1 MSTIF
6 SFFGN
11 LFYGT
16 PNVDNQNQEEKQNNS
31 TPIDDKIEGGDKNKK
46 NAKKKNIRKRKRK

>member
-16 PNVDNQNQEEKQNNS
+16 PNVDNQNQEEN
-31 TPIDDKIEGGDKNKK
+31 KIIARLQMIKLKGVTKIKK
-46 NAKKKNIRKRKRK
+46 MQKKKNIRKRKRK

>member
-16 PNVDNQNQEEKQNNS
+16 PNVDNQNQEEN
-31 TPIDDKIEGGDKNKK
+31 KII
-46 NAKKKNIRKRKRK
+46 AHL